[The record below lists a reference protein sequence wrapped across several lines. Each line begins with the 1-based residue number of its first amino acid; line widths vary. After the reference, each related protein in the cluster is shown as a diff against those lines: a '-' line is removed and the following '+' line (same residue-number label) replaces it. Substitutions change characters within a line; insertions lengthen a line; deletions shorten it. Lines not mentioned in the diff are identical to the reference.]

1 VLGVPLPR
9 YDLRDKRMLYR
20 LTRLDFTASISFLS
34 EPNSYCDALSNPE
47 WQLSM
52 AKVFAAL
59 ECTALGILSRF
70 LPLLLLSCLSGS
82 I

>member
-1 VLGVPLPR
+1 
-9 YDLRDKRMLYR
+9 MLYR

-34 EPNSYCDALSNPE
+34 EPTSYCDVISHPE

-52 AKVFAAL
+52 VEVFAAL
-59 ECTALGILSRF
+59 KSTALGILSRF